1 MTDALRKIIAL
12 DIGNVCVSIHPE
24 RVIARMKLF
33 PTPEILGVSA
43 KLECGLISEREWLD
57 FFHEKT
63 QRRFSDDEMID
74 AWNLIIGETLPG
86 MSEAV
91 RAALRNGYSFVF
103 LSDVSR
109 FHLTECRR
117 KCEFFHLALD
127 GVYSFDVGAKDV
139 SRIRTPPW
147 KTLRVFR
154 RPRRQ
159 CRSRARSRLERRA
172 FPQCFRLHS
181 AGMKRFCGGDFPGPV
196 HAWRKKREAAPV
208 RRASPQSVS
217 SAEIRFRISQDP
229 SL

>member
-33 PTPEILGVSA
+33 PTSEILGVSA

-127 GVYSFDVGAKDV
+127 GVYSFDVGAQKP
-139 SRIRTPPW
+139 SEKMYRE
-147 KTLRVFR
+147 F
-154 RPRRQ
+154 
-159 CRSRARSRLERRA
+159 ERRHGKPCVYFDDRA
-172 FPQCFRLHS
+172 
-181 AGMKRFCGGDFPGPV
+181 DNV
-196 HAWRKKREAAPV
+196 EAARGLGWNAV
-208 RRASPQSVS
+208 RFRSVS
-217 SAEIRFRISQDP
+217 DFILPE
-229 SL
+229 

>member
-127 GVYSFDVGAKDV
+127 GVYSF
-139 SRIRTPPW
+139 
-147 KTLRVFR
+147 
-154 RPRRQ
+154 
-159 CRSRARSRLERRA
+159 RSRARSRLERRA